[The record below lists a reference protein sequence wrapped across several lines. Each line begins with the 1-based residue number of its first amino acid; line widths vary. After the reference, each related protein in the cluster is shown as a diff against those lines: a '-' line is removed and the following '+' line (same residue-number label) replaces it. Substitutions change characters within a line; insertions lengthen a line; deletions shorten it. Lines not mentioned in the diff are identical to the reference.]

1 MLLSLREA
9 NLIFAV
15 SDQEGRSETEIT
27 LSTRPFRRIIKDYF
41 LICDSYFQAIRSAS
55 PSRIEAIDMGRRGL
69 HNEGAEKLAEALA
82 EQGRDRRRDRA
93 PAVHPDLRPPH
104 PCLRPCDELPGS
116 VLFACTH
123 NAIRSPMA
131 EAVMKY
137 LHGRRVYVDSVG
149 LRPHADRSV
158 RGRERSTRSASICRA
173 TGRRAST
180 ISQDDYFDLVIS
192 LSPEAQ
198 HRAVELTRTSSC
210 EIEFWPTMDPSL
222 AGGSRE
228 QRLAAY
234 RALRDDLL
242 RRLARRFPPAG
253 APVMA

>member
-1 MLLSLREA
+1 VDRSLE
-9 NLIFAV
+9 
-15 SDQEGRSETEIT
+15 
-27 LSTRPFRRIIKDYF
+27 
-41 LICDSYFQAIRSAS
+41 
-55 PSRIEAIDMGRRGL
+55 
-69 HNEGAEKLAEALA
+69 
-82 EQGRDRRRDRA
+82 
-93 PAVHPDLRPPH
+93 
-104 PCLRPCDELPGS
+104 ELPGS

-149 LRPHADRSV
+149 VRPQPLDPFVLAALDEIGIDLSRH
-158 RGRERSTRSASICRA
+158 RA
-173 TGRRAST
+173 KSFDDLE
-180 ISQDDYFDLVIS
+180 DDYFDLVIS

-222 AGGSRE
+222 VTGSRE

-234 RALRDDLL
+234 RALRDELL
-242 RRLARRFPPAG
+242 QRLGRRFPPAG
-253 APVMA
+253 APIMA